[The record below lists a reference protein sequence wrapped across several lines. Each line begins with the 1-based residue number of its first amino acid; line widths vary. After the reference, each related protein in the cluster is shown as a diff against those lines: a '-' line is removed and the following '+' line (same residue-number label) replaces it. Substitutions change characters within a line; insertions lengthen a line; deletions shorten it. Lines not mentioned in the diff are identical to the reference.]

1 MALSARQITL
11 VASTPTPCLV
21 LGTGSGSTF
30 KNINKG
36 TVQDPLPVV
45 VKNED
50 ANTGIVVWIG
60 GSDVS
65 ATNGMSLQPGESLP
79 MALYNDTEI
88 PYVFSTG
95 TPVVSV
101 LCGRQ

>member
-1 MALSARQITL
+1 M
-11 VASTPTPCLV
+11 
-21 LGTGSGSTF
+21 
-30 KNINKG
+30 
-36 TVQDPLPVV
+36 
-45 VKNED
+45 
-50 ANTGIVVWIG
+50 G

-65 ATNGMSLQPGESLP
+65 ATNGLLLPTATPIPLSLYGTS
-79 MALYNDTEI
+79 EI

>member
-11 VASTPTPCLV
+11 AASTATPCLV
-21 LGTGSGSTF
+21 LGTGSGTTF
-30 KNINKG
+30 KNVKG
-36 TVQDPLPVV
+36 TLQDPLPVV

-50 ANTGIVVWIG
+50 SNVGIVVWVG

-65 ATNGMSLQPGESLP
+65 ATNGQSLQPGESLP
-79 MALYNDTEI
+79 MALYNESEI